1 MSCEIIKEYISRNFY
16 ILNEISRNITRG
28 HELHEELLQ
37 EVMLQ
42 ILERDNIV
50 LKNYTDNDMKYY
62 ITAALKINWH
72 SKTSPFF
79 YKIRKER
86 CKYTDLTFDLEYDSE
101 QASFEKQQ
109 LFDILENSYCELDW
123 FRKSLMDMYLTLG
136 SLNKVS
142 KKTSIP
148 VTSISRYIKEAK
160 QEIKNNIEKE
170 LGDEQ

>member
-1 MSCEIIKEYISRNFY
+1 
-16 ILNEISRNITRG
+16 
-28 HELHEELLQ
+28 
-37 EVMLQ
+37 
-42 ILERDNIV
+42 
-50 LKNYTDNDMKYY
+50 MKYY

-86 CKYTDLTFDLEYDSE
+86 CTYTELSFDLEYDSE
-101 QASFEKQQ
+101 QESFEKQQ
-109 LFDILENSYCELDW
+109 LFDILEQSYCELDW

-142 KKTSIP
+142 KKTTIP

-160 QEIKNNIEKE
+160 LQIKNNIKKE
-170 LGDEQ
+170 LGDE

>member
-1 MSCEIIKEYISRNFY
+1 MSCKIIEEYISRNY
-16 ILNEISRNITRG
+16 YVLNEISKNITKG
-28 HELHEELLQ
+28 HELHQELLQ
-37 EVMLQ
+37 EVILQ

-72 SKTSPFF
+72 SKTSPFY

-86 CKYTDLTFDLEYDSE
+86 CTYTELSFDLEYDSE
-101 QASFEKQQ
+101 QESFEKQQ
-109 LFDILENSYCELDW
+109 LFDILEYSYCELDW

-142 KKTSIP
+142 KKTTIP
-148 VTSISRYIKEAK
+148 VTSISRYIKEANLF
-160 QEIKNNIEKE
+160 KNNPLNKINF
-170 LGDEQ
+170 